1 MSVLFAVQLVLS
13 DLNIVFAVLEQWETV
28 WISGLGGFKRYV
40 FVKYHI
46 IYSPYRS
53 GVQFV
58 TRFKILASSVRRPWL
73 LFSYV
78 ALQG

>member
-40 FVKYHI
+40 
-46 IYSPYRS
+46 SWPGLSAYRRAFS
-53 GVQFV
+53 H
-58 TRFKILASSVRRPWL
+58 LSWL
-73 LFSYV
+73 SK
-78 ALQG
+78 GDSK